1 MILDEIAEKTKERV
15 KQNKALCSTAQ
26 LRALCEEQQK
36 EQRQRLVKEKER
48 LTFADVLRKP
58 GMTFICE
65 VKKASPSKG
74 VIAETFPYKEIAREY
89 EQAGADCLSVLTEP
103 YYFLG
108 QDSYLKEIRD
118 TVQLPILRKDFVV
131 DEYMIYEAKVMK
143 ADAILLICAILEPR
157 QLKAYHELANSLGL
171 SVLVE
176 AHDAAEIEMALGADA
191 KIIGVNNRNLKDF
204 SVDFQNTLRLRHL
217 VPKDRLF
224 VSESG
229 IRTADDIRRLTEA
242 EVDAVLIGE
251 TLMRQGDKA
260 KALQELKG

>member
-15 KQNKALCSTAQ
+15 KQNKALCSPAQ

-48 LTFADVLRKP
+48 LAFADVLRKP

-143 ADAILLICAILEPR
+143 ADAILLICAILESR

-176 AHDAAEIEMALGADA
+176 AHDATEIEMALGADA